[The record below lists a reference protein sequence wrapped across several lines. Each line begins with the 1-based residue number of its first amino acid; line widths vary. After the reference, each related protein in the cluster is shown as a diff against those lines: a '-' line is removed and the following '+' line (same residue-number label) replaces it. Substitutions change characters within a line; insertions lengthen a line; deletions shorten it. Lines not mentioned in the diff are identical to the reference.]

1 MDQFLLLGDSITQQS
16 FCQDRGFG
24 FGAALADAYIRRLEV
39 NNKGLSGYNTRMVL
53 QVLPQVIPPPE
64 QAKLRFVT
72 ILLGSNDARLPNT
85 PPHIAQQHVPL
96 VEYKEN
102 LRALVTHRSIVAHAG
117 VRRILVTPPPIDER
131 RCRENDFVQDVAVR
145 KASDTLKYAQAVRE
159 LGDELGLQVLDLWG
173 IMIRRAGGNEKD
185 VEVMGSIDTPL
196 NEVLQSFVRDGLHLS
211 PEGYKVLF
219 DELMALIARVWPEQL
234 PKNLPFVLPGWDN
247 QKAWESYASL

>member
-24 FGAALADAYIRRLEV
+24 FGAALTDAYIRRLEV
-39 NNKGLSGYNTRMVL
+39 VNKGLSGYNTRMVL
-53 QVLPQVIPPPE
+53 KVLPQAIPPPE

-85 PPHIAQQHVPL
+85 PPNIAQQHVPL
-96 VEYKEN
+96 GEYKSN
-102 LRALVTHRSIVAHAG
+102 LRAIVTHPKLLAHTG

-131 RCRENDFVQDVAVR
+131 RCRENDFVRDVAVR
-145 KASDTLKYAQAVRE
+145 KASDTAKYAQAVRE

-173 IMIRRAGGNEKD
+173 SMIRKADGKEED
-185 VEVMGSIDTPL
+185 VEPIGSIDVSL
-196 NEVLQSFVRDGLHLS
+196 NAVLQSFVRDGLHLS
-211 PEGYKVLF
+211 PEGYKVFF
-219 DELMALIARVWPEQL
+219 DELMALIERVWPEQL
-234 PKNLPFVLPGWDN
+234 PKNLSFVLPGWDN